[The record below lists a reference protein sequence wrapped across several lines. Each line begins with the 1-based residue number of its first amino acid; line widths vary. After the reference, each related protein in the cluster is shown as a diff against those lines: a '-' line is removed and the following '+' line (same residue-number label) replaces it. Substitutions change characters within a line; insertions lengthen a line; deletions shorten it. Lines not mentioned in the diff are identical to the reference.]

1 MENTIEKARFNEKRL
16 FFDAGHT
23 RSYDFRKEQLLKLQ
37 SAIHQYA
44 DQIKEALYSDLHKSA
59 MEAYMTETSVIDVE
73 ISHSLKNLR
82 AWMKPQKQTVPIA
95 LEPSSCSI
103 HYEPKGVVL
112 IIAPWN
118 YPVMLSLS
126 PLIGAIAAG
135 NAVILKPSEEAPASA
150 RVIEKIIE
158 SCFDPDYISVVQG
171 LGHEVVPKLMD
182 EHTFNHVFFTGSTA
196 VGRIIAKQASEKLTS
211 TTLELGGKSPAV
223 IDSTADLKVSARR
236 IVWGKLMNAGQ
247 TCVSPDYIL
256 VEENIKDKLVK
267 ELVNAIES
275 SYGSNPENSEDYPRM
290 INEKQFDR
298 VSGYLKNGRVL
309 YGGNTN
315 RELKYIQP
323 TLVDQVDLDAP
334 IMQEEIFGPVLPILT
349 FSSNHEIRQIINRNR
364 YPLACYY
371 FGSDGEREN
380 LVMNQTEFGG
390 GCVNNTVVHLGNPDL
405 PFGGVQ
411 YSGSGQYH
419 GWHGFECFS
428 HKKSIVKTGTW
439 FDPPM
444 KYAPF
449 TESKFKLLKNILK
462 IS

>member
-1 MENTIEKARFNEKRL
+1 MANAQFKDKRE
-16 FFDAGHT
+16 FFDQGNT
-23 RSYDFRKEQLLKLQ
+23 RSLNFRKEQLLSLRN
-37 SAIHQYA
+37 
-44 DQIKEALYSDLHKSA
+44 ALDKHSESIVKALKDDLGKSE
-59 MEAYMTETSVIDVE
+59 MESYMTETSVLYSEID
-73 ISHSLKNLR
+73 HALKHLKS
-82 AWMKPQKQTVPIA
+82 WMAPERQRVPLS

-118 YPVMLSLS
+118 YPIMLSIS

-135 NAVILKPSEEAPASA
+135 NCVVLKPSEEASASA
-150 RVIEKIIE
+150 HIIEKIVKSSFAPE
-158 SCFDPDYISVVQG
+158 FVSVVQG

-211 TTLELGGKSPAV
+211 ITLELGGKSPAV

-236 IVWGKLMNAGQ
+236 IIWGKLMNAGQ
-247 TCVSPDYIL
+247 TCVSPDYLL
-256 VEENIKDKLVK
+256 VEEDIKEKLVR
-267 ELVNAIES
+267 ELVKAIES
-275 SYGSNPENSEDYPRM
+275 SYGANPENSEDYPRM

-323 TLVDQVDLDAP
+323 TLIDQVDLDAP
-334 IMQEEIFGPVLPILT
+334 VMQEEIFGPVLPILT
-349 FSSNHEIRQIINRNR
+349 FNSNHEIRQIINRNR

-371 FGSDGEREN
+371 FGKDQEREN

-462 IS
+462 LS

>member
-1 MENTIEKARFNEKRL
+1 MENTLEQARFNDKRL

-23 RSYDFRKEQLLKLQ
+23 RSYEFRIAQLRKLQ
-37 SAIHQYA
+37 SLLEELA
-44 DQIKEALYSDLHKSA
+44 DEINKALYEDLHKSP
-59 MEAYMTETSVIDVE
+59 MEAFMTETSVIQAE
-73 ISHSLKNLR
+73 LRHSLKNLKS
-82 AWMKPQKQTVPIA
+82 WMKPERQSVPLA

-103 HYEPKGVVL
+103 QYDPKGVVL

-135 NAVILKPSEEAPASA
+135 NTVILKPSEEAPASA
-150 RVIEKIIE
+150 KVLEKIIKQ
-158 SCFDPDYISVVQG
+158 CFEPDYVSVVQG
-171 LGHEVVPKLMD
+171 LGHEVVPKLMED
-182 EHTFNHVFFTGSTA
+182 HTFNHIFFTGSTA
-196 VGRIIAKQASEKLTS
+196 VGRIIARQASEKLTS

-223 IDSTADLKVSARR
+223 VDKSADLEVSAKR

-247 TCVSPDYIL
+247 TCVSPDYLL
-256 VEENIKDKLVK
+256 VEESIKEEIVH
-267 ELVNAIES
+267 ELIKAIES
-275 SYGSNPENSEDYPRM
+275 SYGAAPETSEDYPRM

-298 VSGYLKNGRVL
+298 VSEYLNNGRIL
-309 YGGNTN
+309 YGGKTI
-315 RELKYIQP
+315 RETRYIQP
-323 TLVDQVDLDAP
+323 TLLDQVDMDSS
-334 IMQEEIFGPVLPILT
+334 IMKEEIFGPILPILS
-349 FSSNHEIRQIINRNR
+349 FRSNDEIRRIIHKNR

-371 FGSDGEREN
+371 FGKDGEREN

-390 GCVNNTVVHLGNPDL
+390 GCVNNTIVHLGNPDL

-439 FDPPM
+439 IDPPM

-449 TESKFKLLKNILK
+449 TESKFKFLRNILK
-462 IS
+462 LG